1 MIRVLFQKVN
11 SGSLVESAQDQIEVR
26 SKETSYEG
34 TKGLCCSK
42 QGDVDGVS
50 NREVAAGIYPR
61 GRVPGLGGRNHM
73 V

>member
-42 QGDVDGVS
+42 QGMLM
-50 NREVAAGIYPR
+50 A
-61 GRVPGLGGRNHM
+61 
-73 V
+73 